1 MTIMQ
6 KREKKEENKEI
17 FFYFDPICPWCW
29 NTSRW
34 IKEVQKVERLN
45 VIWKS
50 FSLFE
55 KNKNTMSKE
64 YLDQTEKTHKMLRM
78 IEAARD
84 KYGDEVVDEMY
95 TKLGILVHY
104 KKTTAKKDIESQI
117 IKYDK
122 QYLLNS
128 LDDPKWDKVILSSME
143 SAFDVVGEDV
153 GTPIIIFNSSKKKL
167 GYFGPV
173 ITEVPRGDDAIS
185 LWRNFENLCEYSH
198 FYEIKRTRTEDVKI
212 PDLKYIQE

>member
-1 MTIMQ
+1 MTTMQ
-6 KREKKEENKEI
+6 KKEKKGENKEI

-34 IKEVQKVERLN
+34 IKEVQKVEKLN
-45 VIWKS
+45 VIWKT

-55 KNKNTMSKE
+55 KNKDIMSKE
-64 YLDQTEKTHKMLRM
+64 YLEHTKVTHRMLRM

-84 KYGDEVVDEMY
+84 KYGEEIVDELY

-104 KKTTAKKDIESQI
+104 KKATNEKDIESQI
-117 IKYDK
+117 TKYDK
-122 QYLLNS
+122 KYLLGS
-128 LDDPKWDKVILSSME
+128 LDDSKWDKVILDSMQ
-143 SAFDVVGEDV
+143 SAFDVVGDDV
-153 GTPIIIFNSSKKKL
+153 GTPIIIFNSLKKKL

-173 ITEVPRGDDAIS
+173 ITEVPRGEDAIA

-198 FYEIKRTRTEDVKI
+198 FYEVKRTRTEDAKI
-212 PDLKYIQE
+212 PDLKYI